1 VKSGL
6 KTVQRIGTIL
16 AGLAGLL
23 LFVATATVGHG
34 PAPTRAKEPE
44 ITYQFPKEGDVLKA
58 PPFVLQMCFKD
69 PVNVNDLDKGGDFR
83 FRLVRPDN
91 KGLGMRIV
99 FQPDGYGVA
108 IYPGLPKDE
117 QIPDGNWSWEY
128 RLTEKIP
135 ATQPTG
141 TSPKLD
147 ATEGTV
153 KFSVNAQTGKDTI
166 TATPPACLAA
176 GATQVPT
183 APPAGSPGVTNS
195 PGPTGGATE
204 EDGGGPDILRL
215 ALLTI
220 GAAGAAGLLA
230 LIGYVIRKRIG
241 YEPHAPKSG
250 EEPPEHH

>member
-1 VKSGL
+1 MDSGL
-6 KTVQRIGTIL
+6 KIAQRLGTIT
-16 AGLAGLL
+16 AGLTGLL
-23 LFVATATVGHG
+23 LFAAAATVGHG
-34 PAPTRAKEPE
+34 PATTRAKEPE
-44 ITYQFPKEGDVLKA
+44 ITYQFPREGDVLKA
-58 PPFVLQMCFKD
+58 PPFVFQMCFKD

-83 FRLVRPDN
+83 FRVVRPDN

-117 QIPDGNWSWEY
+117 QIPDGNWTWEY

-135 ATQPTG
+135 AQATG
-141 TSPKLD
+141 SPKLD
-147 ATEGTV
+147 AIEGTV
-153 KFSVNAQTGKDTI
+153 KFSVNAQTGKDII

-195 PGPTGGATE
+195 PTPNGGITE
-204 EDGGGPDILRL
+204 EDGGGSDILRL

-241 YEPHAPKSG
+241 YEPHAPKPG
-250 EEPPEHH
+250 EEPPDHH